1 MIEPETY
8 KLVKVGLCAIDLKN
22 PELFLSQYPDTQTF
36 LHTCTKLSIYDPV
49 EVIVFGSEF
58 DSRL

>member
-1 MIEPETY
+1 MLILRSILIE
-8 KLVKVGLCAIDLKN
+8 KVGLCAIDLKN

-49 EVIVFGSEF
+49 EVKKFLKGANN
-58 DSRL
+58 